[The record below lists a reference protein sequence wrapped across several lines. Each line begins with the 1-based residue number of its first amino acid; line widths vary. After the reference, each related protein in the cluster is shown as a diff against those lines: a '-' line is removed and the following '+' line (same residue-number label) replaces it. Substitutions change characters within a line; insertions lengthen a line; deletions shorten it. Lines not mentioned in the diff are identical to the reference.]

1 MHDKPIVWIG
11 TSLKD
16 LTDDT
21 LFPAEARWYAG
32 VQLRKIQRGY
42 EPDSWKPFENLGAG
56 VREIRIRLPDGA
68 FRVMFV
74 AKFAEAVYVLHSFK
88 KKTQKT
94 SAHDMEITR
103 QRYKAVIRVR
113 STL

>member
-16 LTDDT
+16 LTDDI
-21 LFPAEARWYAG
+21 LFPAEARRYAG

-42 EPDSWKPFENLGAG
+42 EPDHWKPFEELGAG
-56 VREIRIRLPDGA
+56 VKEIRIRLPDGA

-74 AKFAEAVYVLHSFK
+74 AKFAEAVYVLHCFK
-88 KKTQKT
+88 KKVQKT
-94 SAHDMEITR
+94 SEHDKEITK
-103 QRYKAVIRVR
+103 QRYKAIIRLR
-113 STL
+113 GTL

>member
-1 MHDKPIVWIG
+1 MRDKPIVWIG

-16 LTDDT
+16 LTNDA
-21 LFPAEARWYAG
+21 LFSAEARRYAG

-42 EPDSWKPFENLGAG
+42 EPDNWKPFEELGAG

-94 SAHDMEITR
+94 SEYDKEITR
-103 QRYKAVIRVR
+103 QRYKAVIRAR
-113 STL
+113 RMP